1 MASVII
7 TGANGG
13 LGVEVTN
20 RLAEDGYHVLAVTG
34 QHGAGKISGK
44 KNITSFQVDLL
55 KEDKAETFV
64 NKAVETTSDLNAA
77 VLLVGGFAMGKL
89 SETSK
94 KDLEKMIDLNF
105 YTAFH
110 LIRPL
115 MKHFTGNPEGGRF
128 ILVGARPALDS
139 SAGKDFFA
147 YSLSKA
153 MVIKLAEF
161 INIEGKDKNISATV
175 IIPSVIDTA
184 ANRQAMP
191 DADFSKWVPPQA
203 IAETISFY
211 LSREGR
217 MIREAVVKLYNRS

>member
-13 LGVEVTN
+13 LGQEVTN

-34 QHGAGKISGK
+34 QQGAGRIYGK
-44 KNITSFQVDLL
+44 QNITSFQVDLM
-55 KEDKAETFV
+55 KEEKAEAFV
-64 NKAVETTSDLNAA
+64 GKAVETTSDLNAA

-89 SETSK
+89 SETSR
-94 KDLEKMIDLNF
+94 KDLEYMIDLNF
-105 YTAFH
+105 YTAFN
-110 LIRPL
+110 LVRPL
-115 MKHFTGNPEGGRF
+115 MKHFAANAEGGRF
-128 ILVGARPALDS
+128 ILVGARPGIDS

-153 MVIKLAEF
+153 MVIKMADL
-161 INIEGKDKNISATV
+161 INAEGKDKNISATV

-184 ANRQAMP
+184 ANRKAMP
-191 DADFSKWVPPQA
+191 DADFSRWVPPQA
-203 IAETISFY
+203 IAETIAFY

-217 MIREAVVKLYNRS
+217 MIREGVVRLYNRA